1 MNKLAVNGGT
11 PVVAER
17 LSARWPRWDESDRA
31 AVARAI
37 DSGRW
42 CRLDWAE
49 VADSEVAQFE
59 DEFARYHDAKHCVG
73 VTNGTAA
80 VELALRAGGVE
91 AGDEVLVPAVTFIAS
106 ATAILM
112 ANAIPVFVDIDPET
126 YQIDPQAMEAAITD
140 KTTAAVVV
148 HYGGYP
154 VDLDR
159 IGEIAR
165 KHSLLIVEDCAH
177 AHGSEWRGRKVG
189 AQIDAGAFS
198 FQSSKT
204 LTCGEGGAVICNDDG
219 LAAAAFSLHHIGR
232 VAGRPFYEHYAVA
245 PNLRLTEMQG
255 ALLRSQ
261 LERLPEQT
269 RIRHE
274 NGERLAK
281 ALEQIE
287 GVSALKRDERITQRG
302 YYFFIIRYDARAF
315 GDVPRERFLAALAAE
330 GVPAGAAYGVPVHR
344 NPVFAENRFGRTG
357 HPISCSLYGRDM
369 DYSKVSCP
377 TAERIC
383 AQEQVALNT
392 HLLLERSN
400 ADAIAEAIAKLRDN
414 LDELRRWVCG

>member
-1 MNKLAVNGGT
+1 MGKLAVTGGT
-11 PVVAER
+11 PVAES
-17 LSARWPRWDESDRA
+17 LTWRWPIWDESDHEAVLRA
-31 AVARAI
+31 L

-42 CRLDWAE
+42 CRLDWGRPE
-49 VADSEVAQFE
+49 DSEVSQFE
-59 DEFARYHDAKHCVG
+59 DEFARYHDAKHCVA

-80 VELALRAGGVE
+80 IQLALEAGGVE

-106 ATAILM
+106 ASAILM

-126 YQIDPQAMEAAITD
+126 YQISAQAMEDAITD
-140 KTTAAVVV
+140 KTAAAVVV
-148 HYGGYP
+148 HYAGYP

-159 IGEIAR
+159 VGEIAKKR
-165 KHSLLIVEDCAH
+165 GLLIVEDCAH

-189 AQIDAGAFS
+189 AQINAGAFS
-198 FQSSKT
+198 FQSSKS
-204 LTCGEGGAVICNDDG
+204 LTCGEGGAVIVDDDD

-232 VAGRPFYEHYAVA
+232 VAGRPFYEHYRVA
-245 PNLRLTEMQG
+245 PNLRMTEMQG

-261 LERLPEQT
+261 LARLPEQT
-269 RIRHE
+269 RVRHE
-274 NGERLAK
+274 NGERLAR
-281 ALEQIE
+281 ALEQVE
-287 GVSALKRDERITQRG
+287 GVSPLKRDERITQRG
-302 YYFFIIRYDARAF
+302 YYFYIIRYNQKAF
-315 GDVPRERFLAALAAE
+315 GDVPREKFLAALAAE
-330 GVPAGAAYGVPVHR
+330 GIHAGAAYGRPVYR

-383 AQEQVALNT
+383 AEEQIALNNNV
-392 HLLLERSN
+392 LL
-400 ADAIAEAIAKLRDN
+400 DAKNVDAVIEAIAKLRDN